1 MEKTC
6 IIAGFFAVALLILI
20 FSGCEKA
27 PERTEEP
34 EPIEGSKLADLVETD
49 TLVVYIMEE
58 SETLDQ
64 RRINQLTTLCNVD
77 VEVVRIAA
85 DEYQERVM
93 NDLASGIGPDILF
106 LNDLYSLDAT
116 KAALNGNFLDLTDIL
131 AEDTDFSKDDYLDG
145 VFEACQ
151 IDGRQ
156 YIIPFSCM
164 MSLEVSSEES
174 LQKLNFDWSEI
185 ETTSDYIN
193 ALTRMT
199 PVATKD
205 IGFSSMLFSKNNF
218 YALFSNSGIQLLD
231 YKNSKVLPDEEGL
244 REFMEAYKAFFSYDY
259 DEAAGFSFA
268 NYDSYMLSS
277 GTIAF
282 FAPSSI
288 ESVTSTINCMKLDSC
303 DYVLRA
309 CPGQSG
315 EVVKSIFGQMAINA
329 NSKNT
334 LNAYKFVKYMLSKE
348 AQSDPYIIYYMPIR
362 KDAIHNSIH
371 GAYALYEANGYYFND
386 YDNLAFSEEE
396 ADMIEAEITKGD
408 RFVRMMPLNV
418 FNMVQ
423 ESMLP
428 FFRDE
433 ASYEDC
439 LSELRN
445 KLTLYMSE

>member
-1 MEKTC
+1 MKKSR
-6 IIAGFFAVALLILI
+6 IIALFLIMVLLLLL
-20 FSGCEKA
+20 FTGCAKTPDRA
-27 PERTEEP
+27 EES
-34 EPIEGSKLADLVETD
+34 EPVEGPGLDDLVETD
-49 TLVVYIMEE
+49 SLVIYIMKGN
-58 SETLDQ
+58 ETLEQ
-64 RRINQLTTLCNVD
+64 RRINQFTVLYDVD
-77 VEVVRIAA
+77 VEVVRVAA

-93 NDLASGIGPDILF
+93 NDLAGGSGPDILF
-106 LNDLYSLDAT
+106 LNDLYSLDFT

-131 AEDTDFSKDDYLDG
+131 AEDPEFSKDDYLDG

-151 IDGRQ
+151 VNGRQ
-156 YIIPFSCM
+156 YIVPFSCM
-164 MSLEVSSEES
+164 MPLEISSEES
-174 LQKLNFDWSEI
+174 LQKLSFDWSEI

-193 ALTRMT
+193 ALARMT

-205 IGFSSMLFSKNNF
+205 LGFSSMLFSKNNF
-218 YALFSNSGIQLLD
+218 YALFSSSGIQLLD
-231 YKNSKVLPDEEGL
+231 YKNGDVLPDEEGL
-244 REFMEAYKAFFSYDY
+244 REFMEAYKAFFPYDY
-259 DEAAGFSFA
+259 DEADGSSFA

-282 FAPSSI
+282 FEPISI
-288 ESVTSTINCMKLDSC
+288 EGITSTINCMKLDSC
-303 DYVLRA
+303 DYVLQA

-315 EVVKSIFGQMAINA
+315 EVIKSIFGQIAINA

-348 AQSDPYIIYYMPIR
+348 AQSDPYMIYYMPIS

-371 GAYALYEANGYYFND
+371 GANALYEANGYYFND

-396 ADMIEAEITKGD
+396 ANMIEAEITKGD
-408 RFVRMMPLNV
+408 QFVRMMPLNV

-428 FFRDE
+428 FFQDE

-439 LSELRN
+439 LADLKN
-445 KLTLYMSE
+445 KLTLYLSE